1 MTMSNISVAEEP
13 AANMAWKSNLGKKE
27 ALCCLTGRD
36 RGAAFVTLDS
46 VMFTVKKL
54 WSLLGTVTFLPL
66 FLTKFQ
72 RLNSVREGK
81 RK

>member
-54 WSLLGTVTFLPL
+54 LVSPWHCNLSSSIFNQVP
-66 FLTKFQ
+66 KAKQ
-72 RLNSVREGK
+72 CA
-81 RK
+81 